1 MEIITMESAAY
12 KDIVGRI
19 EEIASHV
26 RKQGMKG
33 QRNDTAC
40 LLDSREV
47 MRLLC
52 VSRRTLQRLRDEK
65 RIGYVIIRGDCRY
78 PPEEV
83 ERIIRENAVKTSPE
97 KPEELKYN
105 YRLRTGGK
113 AGRK

>member
-26 RKQGMKG
+26 RKQDVEE
-33 QRNDTAC
+33 QRNGSAG

-47 MRLLC
+47 MSLLRI
-52 VSRRTLQRLRDEK
+52 SRRTLQRLRTEK
-65 RIGYVIIRGDCRY
+65 RIRYVIIRGDCRY

-83 ERIIRENAVKTSPE
+83 ERIIRENAVKASPE
-97 KPEELKYN
+97 KPEELKHN
-105 YRLRTGGK
+105 YLLRTGGK
-113 AGRK
+113 ACRK